1 MSDETPENPETPESP
16 DAAPTEAP
24 TEPVAATAATADTG
38 PVDRP
43 APGTDRPGVF
53 VPRWLAILLG
63 IVVAVGLVGGGGF
76 WLGRETA
83 DDDGPR
89 SEETARP
96 FEPRQGPSTP
106 NTPDFPDIPDLPQA
120 PQGRQLLGIAVED
133 ADDGATVVR
142 VTSGSPADDA
152 GLEVGDVITEI
163 DGEAV
168 SGAADVVAAVR
179 SNDAGDEITITY
191 ERDGEAET
199 VRVTLADLSSDGGS
213 AS

>member
-1 MSDETPENPETPESP
+1 MPDETPETGETPGE
-16 DAAPTEAP
+16 EP
-24 TEPVAATAATADTG
+24 TEPVAATAADTG
-38 PVDRP
+38 TAPTESP
-43 APGTDRPGVF
+43 APGAERPGVF

-96 FEPRQGPSTP
+96 FEPRQVPSTP

-179 SNDAGDEITITY
+179 SNDAGDEITVTY

-199 VRVTLADLSSDGGS
+199 VRVTLADLSSDSGS